1 MQTIDIS
8 MPRADVRWGAALGL
22 LQAGFSLRAPAGMS
36 ARAFMREVLGFPD
49 AYIEGAVSTVFI
61 DDSPVDDIDAARL
74 VEGSRIALS
83 AAMPGLVGAV
93 MRRHSPYAALRESIS
108 YREGEGGAGGG
119 GGRVVGNDRAAGE
132 GRGGGGGGGAAPA
145 PEVRVGV
152 KLFNSVMVDRGP
164 EVLARG
170 IYLEGQRAVEA
181 LRDLGLDGASPAVA
195 ELAVAVTTGTMAEL
209 FLRICEVFS

>member
-1 MQTIDIS
+1 MRTIQIEL
-8 MPRADVRWGAALGL
+8 PRADLRWGAALGL
-22 LQAGFSLRAPAGMS
+22 LQAGFSMRARAGIS
-36 ARAFMREVLGFPD
+36 ARAFMRETLGFPD

-74 VEGSRIALS
+74 AEGSRIALS

-108 YREGEGGAGGG
+108 YRERTGGA
-119 GGRVVGNDRAAGE
+119 DE
-132 GRGGGGGGGAAPA
+132 GRL
-145 PEVRVGV
+145 PEIRVGV

-170 IYLEGQRAVEA
+170 IHLGGEKAIEA
-181 LRDLGLDGASPAVA
+181 LRWLGIEDAAA
-195 ELAVAVTTGTMAEL
+195 TMAPAGTIAAKNDAEFL
-209 FLRICEVFS
+209 LRICEAPS